1 MNQSRTALSTI
12 AILIP
17 LAMIAT
23 AQTARQA
30 QQGRKEHEK
39 ITVIASFYPLY
50 EFASR
55 VVGDRAEV
63 SSLVPAGIEPH
74 DWEPT
79 AEGISRGH
87 SADVMV
93 INGAGFEK
101 WADEMKAKVIV
112 NTSEGIE
119 FDHKEEKGAEDEE
132 HGHGGAVVVV
142 VGVNPHIWLDPLDPM
157 LAKHQIDKIR
167 NVMARSDPDPA
178 NADYYNQNTDR
189 FSAELDSLDAFI
201 RSELADCDKSD
212 FIAFHDAFTHFSER
226 YGLKQHSIHGVSP
239 EGEILPQT
247 IQQIIELANEL
258 DINVIYSEDLID
270 SRFADTI
277 ANEIPIGKVLVVS
290 PIEGIDKEEQAA
302 GIGYIDKMKQ
312 NIANLKEGLECR

>member
-1 MNQSRTALSTI
+1 MNQSRAALAAI
-12 AILIP
+12 ATLIP

-23 AQTARQA
+23 IYTGRPALQDRQD
-30 QQGRKEHEK
+30 QEK
-39 ITVIASFYPLY
+39 ITVVASFYPLY

-63 SSLVPAGIEPH
+63 SSLVPAGVEPH

-79 AEGISRGH
+79 AEDVSRGRA
-87 SADVMV
+87 ADVLV
-93 INGAGFEK
+93 INGAGFER
-101 WADEMKAKVIV
+101 WVDEMEAKVV
-112 NTSEGIE
+112 ANTSEGIE
-119 FDHKEEKGAEDEE
+119 FNYKEGKEVGDDE
-132 HGHGGAVVVV
+132 HGHGDATGGG
-142 VGVNPHIWLDPLDPM
+142 GVNPHIWLDPI

-167 NVMARSDPDPA
+167 DVMVSSDPA
-178 NADYYNQNTDR
+178 NADYYNQNADR
-189 FSAELDSLDAFI
+189 FTAELDLLDAFI

-212 FIAFHDAFTHFSER
+212 FIAFHDAFIHFSER
-226 YGLKQHSIHGVSP
+226 YGLRQHSIHGVSP

-247 IQQIIELANEL
+247 MQQIIELANEF

-270 SRFADTI
+270 SRLADTI
-277 ANEIPIGKVLVVS
+277 ANEIPDGNVLVLS
-290 PIEGIDKEEQAA
+290 PIEGIGNEEQAA

>member
-1 MNQSRTALSTI
+1 MNQSRAALAAI
-12 AILIP
+12 ATLIP

-23 AQTARQA
+23 IYTGRPALQDRQD
-30 QQGRKEHEK
+30 QEK
-39 ITVIASFYPLY
+39 ITVVASFYPLY

-63 SSLVPAGIEPH
+63 SSLVPAGVEPH

-79 AEGISRGH
+79 AEDVSRGRA
-87 SADVMV
+87 ADVMV
-93 INGAGFEK
+93 INGAGFER
-101 WADEMKAKVIV
+101 WADDMQAKVV
-112 NTSEGIE
+112 ANTSEGIE
-119 FDHKEEKGAEDEE
+119 FNYREEKETGDDDDQE
-132 HGHGGAVVVV
+132 HQDAGGG
-142 VGVNPHIWLDPLDPM
+142 GVNPHIWLDPI

-167 NVMARSDPDPA
+167 DVMVSSDPA
-178 NADYYNQNTDR
+178 NADYYNQNADR
-189 FSAELDSLDAFI
+189 FTAELDSLDAFI

-212 FIAFHDAFTHFSER
+212 FIAFHDAFIYFSER
-226 YGLKQHSIHGVSP
+226 YDLRQHSIHGVSP

-247 IQQIIELANEL
+247 IQQIIELANEF

-270 SRFADTI
+270 SRLADTI
-277 ANEIPIGKVLVVS
+277 ANEIPDGKVLVLS
-290 PIEGIDKEEQAA
+290 PIEGIGNEEQAA

>member
-1 MNQSRTALSTI
+1 MNQSRAALAAI
-12 AILIP
+12 ATLIP

-23 AQTARQA
+23 IYTGRPALQDRQD
-30 QQGRKEHEK
+30 QEK
-39 ITVIASFYPLY
+39 ITVVASFYPLY

-63 SSLVPAGIEPH
+63 SSLVPAGVEPH

-79 AEGISRGH
+79 AEDVSRGRA
-87 SADVMV
+87 ADVMV
-93 INGAGFEK
+93 INGASFER
-101 WADEMKAKVIV
+101 WVDEMEAKVV
-112 NTSEGIE
+112 ANTSEGIE
-119 FDHKEEKGAEDEE
+119 FNYKEGKEVGDDE
-132 HGHGGAVVVV
+132 HGHGDATGGGA
-142 VGVNPHIWLDPLDPM
+142 VNPHIWLDPI

-167 NVMARSDPDPA
+167 DVMVSSATA
-178 NADYYNQNTDR
+178 NADYYNQNADR
-189 FSAELDSLDAFI
+189 FTAELDSLDAFI

-226 YGLKQHSIHGVSP
+226 YGLRQHSIHGVSP

-247 IQQIIELANEL
+247 MQQIIELANEF

-270 SRFADTI
+270 SRLADTI
-277 ANEIPIGKVLVVS
+277 ANEIPDGKVLVLS
-290 PIEGIDKEEQAA
+290 PIEGIGNEEQAA

>member
-1 MNQSRTALSTI
+1 MNQSRAALAAI
-12 AILIP
+12 ATLIP

-23 AQTARQA
+23 VYTGRSALQDRQE
-30 QQGRKEHEK
+30 QDK
-39 ITVIASFYPLY
+39 ITVVASFYPLY

-55 VVGDRAEV
+55 VIGDMGEV
-63 SSLVPAGIEPH
+63 SSLVPPGIEPH

-79 AEGISRGH
+79 VQDVSRVRA
-87 SADVMV
+87 ADVLV
-93 INGAGFEK
+93 INGAGFER
-101 WADEMKAKVIV
+101 WADDMGAKVIA

-119 FDHKEEKGAEDEE
+119 FNYKEGKKVGEDDDDDE
-132 HGHGGAVVVV
+132 HGHGDATGGG
-142 VGVNPHIWLDPLDPM
+142 GVNPHIWLDPI

-167 NVMARSDPDPA
+167 NVMASSDPA
-178 NADYYNQNTDR
+178 NADYYNQNADK
-189 FSAELDSLDAFI
+189 FMAEINSLDAFI

-212 FIAFHDAFTHFSER
+212 FITFHDAFIYFSER
-226 YGLKQHSIHGVSP
+226 YGLRQHSIHGISP

-247 IQQIIELANEL
+247 MQQMIELANKL

-270 SRFADTI
+270 SRLADTI
-277 ANEIPIGKVLVVS
+277 ANEIPNGKVLVLS

>member
-1 MNQSRTALSTI
+1 MNQSRAALAAI
-12 AILIP
+12 ATLIP

-23 AQTARQA
+23 IYTGRPALQDRQD
-30 QQGRKEHEK
+30 QEK
-39 ITVIASFYPLY
+39 ITVVASFYPLY

-63 SSLVPAGIEPH
+63 SSLVPAGVEPH

-79 AEGISRGH
+79 AEDISRGRA
-87 SADVMV
+87 ADVMV
-93 INGAGFEK
+93 INGAGFER
-101 WADEMKAKVIV
+101 WVDEMETKAVA

-119 FDHKEEKGAEDEE
+119 FNYKEGKEVGDDE
-132 HGHGGAVVVV
+132 HGHLGATVGG
-142 VGVNPHIWLDPLDPM
+142 GVNPHIWLDPI

-167 NVMARSDPDPA
+167 DVMVSSDPA
-178 NADYYNQNTDR
+178 NADYYNQNADR
-189 FSAELDSLDAFI
+189 FTAELDSLDAFI

-212 FIAFHDAFTHFSER
+212 FIAFHDAFIYFSER
-226 YGLKQHSIHGVSP
+226 YDLRQHSIHGVSP

-247 IQQIIELANEL
+247 IQQIIELANEF

-270 SRFADTI
+270 SRLADTI
-277 ANEIPIGKVLVVS
+277 ANEIPNGKVLMLS
-290 PIEGIDKEEQAA
+290 PIEGIGNEEQAA

-312 NIANLKEGLECR
+312 NIANLKESLKCR

>member
-1 MNQSRTALSTI
+1 MNQSRAALAAI

-23 AQTARQA
+23 AQMGRPA
-30 QQGRKEHEK
+30 QQGREEQEK

-79 AEGISRGH
+79 AEDISRGH
-87 SADVMV
+87 SADVLV
-93 INGAGFEK
+93 INGVGFEK
-101 WADEMKAKVIV
+101 WADDMKTKVIA

-119 FDHKEEKGAEDEE
+119 FDYKEEKEVGNNE
-132 HGHGGAVVVV
+132 HEQGDAVSAIR
-142 VGVNPHIWLDPLDPM
+142 VNPHIWLDPM

-167 NVMARSDPDPA
+167 NVMVRSDPA
-178 NADYYNQNTDR
+178 NTDYYNQNAGR

-212 FIAFHDAFTHFSER
+212 FIAFHDAFTYFSER
-226 YGLKQHSIHGVSP
+226 YGLWQHSIYGVSP

-258 DINVIYSEDLID
+258 DINVIYSEDLVD
-270 SRFADTI
+270 SRLADTI
-277 ANEIPIGKVLVVS
+277 ANEIPNGKVLVLS
-290 PIEGIDKEEQAA
+290 PIEGIDKEEQSA
-302 GIGYIDKMKQ
+302 GIGYIAKMKQ
-312 NIANLKEGLECR
+312 NIANLKEGLECS

>member
-1 MNQSRTALSTI
+1 MNQSRAALAAI

-23 AQTARQA
+23 AQTGRPA
-30 QQGRKEHEK
+30 QQGREEQEK

-55 VVGDRAEV
+55 VVGDGAEV

-79 AEGISRGH
+79 AEDISRGR
-87 SADVMV
+87 SADVLV
-93 INGAGFEK
+93 INGVGFEK
-101 WADEMKAKVIV
+101 WADDMKAKVIV

-119 FDHKEEKGAEDEE
+119 FDYKEEKEVGDDE
-132 HGHGGAVVVV
+132 HGHGDAVSAI
-142 VGVNPHIWLDPLDPM
+142 GVNPHIWLDPM

-167 NVMARSDPDPA
+167 NVMVRSDPA
-178 NADYYNQNTDR
+178 NADYYNQNAGR

-201 RSELADCDKSD
+201 RSELASCDKSD
-212 FIAFHDAFTHFSER
+212 FIAFHDAFFYFSER
-226 YGLKQHSIHGVSP
+226 YGLKQHSIQGVSP

-258 DINVIYSEDLID
+258 DISVIYSEDLVD
-270 SRFADTI
+270 SRLADTI
-277 ANEIPIGKVLVVS
+277 ANEIPNGKVLVLS
-290 PIEGIDKEEQAA
+290 PIEGIDKEEQSA
-302 GIGYIDKMKQ
+302 GIGYIAKMKQ
-312 NIANLKEGLECR
+312 NIANLKEGLECS

>member
-1 MNQSRTALSTI
+1 MNQSRAALAAI
-12 AILIP
+12 ATLIP

-23 AQTARQA
+23 IYTGRPAPQDRQD
-30 QQGRKEHEK
+30 QEK
-39 ITVIASFYPLY
+39 ITVVASFYPLY

-63 SSLVPAGIEPH
+63 SSLVPAGVEPH

-79 AEGISRGH
+79 AEDVSRGRA
-87 SADVMV
+87 ADVMV
-93 INGAGFEK
+93 INGAGFER
-101 WADEMKAKVIV
+101 WVDEMEAKVV
-112 NTSEGIE
+112 ANTSEGIE
-119 FDHKEEKGAEDEE
+119 FNYKEGKEVGDDE
-132 HGHGGAVVVV
+132 HGHLEATVGG
-142 VGVNPHIWLDPLDPM
+142 GVNPHIWLDPI

-167 NVMARSDPDPA
+167 DVMVSSDPA
-178 NADYYNQNTDR
+178 NADYYNQNADR
-189 FSAELDSLDAFI
+189 FTAELDSLDAFI

-212 FIAFHDAFTHFSER
+212 FIAFHDAFIYFSER
-226 YGLKQHSIHGVSP
+226 YDLRQHSIHGVSP

-247 IQQIIELANEL
+247 IQQIIELANEF

-270 SRFADTI
+270 SRLADTI
-277 ANEIPIGKVLVVS
+277 ANEIPDGKVLVLS
-290 PIEGIDKEEQAA
+290 PIEGIGNEEQAA

>member
-1 MNQSRTALSTI
+1 MNQGRAALA
-12 AILIP
+12 AIVTLIP

-23 AQTARQA
+23 IYTGRPALQDRQE
-30 QQGRKEHEK
+30 QEK
-39 ITVIASFYPLY
+39 ITVVASFYPLY

-63 SSLVPAGIEPH
+63 SSLVPAGVEPH

-79 AEGISRGH
+79 AEDVSRVRA
-87 SADVMV
+87 ADVLV
-93 INGAGFEK
+93 INGAGFET
-101 WADEMKAKVIV
+101 WADDMEVKVVV

-119 FDHKEEKGAEDEE
+119 FSYKGENEAGTDE
-132 HGHGGAVVVV
+132 HGHEVDEVAGGI
-142 VGVNPHIWLDPLDPM
+142 GVNPHIWLDTM

-167 NVMARSDPDPA
+167 DAMARSDPA
-178 NADYYNQNTDR
+178 NADYYNQNADR
-189 FSAELDSLDAFI
+189 FTAELDSLDAFI
-201 RSELADCDKSD
+201 RSELASCGKSD

-226 YGLKQHSIHGVSP
+226 YGLRQHSIHGVSP

-247 IQQIIELANEL
+247 MQQIIELANEF

-270 SRFADTI
+270 SRLADTI
-277 ANEIPIGKVLVVS
+277 ANEIPDGKVLVLS
-290 PIEGIDKEEQAA
+290 PIEGIGNEEQAA